1 MLPLWTRS
9 WGSVVTHRTPF
20 NNSLLS
26 FLKLGF
32 PAAMSA
38 VVAFVIDVIVA
49 VVAFLCKQDRN
60 SATKGMGM
68 ECANVQTLTLVF
80 FG

>member
-1 MLPLWTRS
+1 MLSLWTRS
-9 WGSVVTHRTPF
+9 LGSVVTRHMPF
-20 NNSLLS
+20 KTSLLS

-32 PAAMSA
+32 LAAMSA

-60 SATKGMGM
+60 SANMGMGR

>member
-1 MLPLWTRS
+1 M
-9 WGSVVTHRTPF
+9 GYVVTHRTPF

-32 PAAMSA
+32 LAAMSA
-38 VVAFVIDVIVA
+38 VVVFVIDAIVA

-60 SATKGMGM
+60 SATMGMGM
-68 ECANVQTLTLVF
+68 ECANVQMLTLVF